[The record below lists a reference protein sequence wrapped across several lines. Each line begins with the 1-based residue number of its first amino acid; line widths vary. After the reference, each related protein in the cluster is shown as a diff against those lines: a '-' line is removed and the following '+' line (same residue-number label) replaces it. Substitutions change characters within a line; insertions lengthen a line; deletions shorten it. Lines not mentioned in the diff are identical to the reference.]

1 MGVAAEAVTD
11 VTARLGVARDWLSAL
26 AFERSHLGT
35 MRFPFSCRIRDG
47 TEGELLSGS

>member
-11 VTARLGVARDWLSAL
+11 VTERLRVDRDWLSAL

-35 MRFPFSCRIRDG
+35 MRFTFSCRIRDAAQ
-47 TEGELLSGS
+47 GELLSGS